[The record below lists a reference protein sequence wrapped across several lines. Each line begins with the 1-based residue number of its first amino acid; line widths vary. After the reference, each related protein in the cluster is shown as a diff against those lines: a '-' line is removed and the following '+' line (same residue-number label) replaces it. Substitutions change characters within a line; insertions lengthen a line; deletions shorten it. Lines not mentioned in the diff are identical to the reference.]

1 MWGSPKPTVSPLII
15 PLLYCHINGFQR
27 APSMEKPWPG
37 GENRIDGWAAHPMAW
52 GGDGVVASPV
62 GAPGVSQIARGG
74 LLGAT
79 PRGQPWT
86 SAVALP
92 PRRNGLNAWRMAV
105 LSTFREPSLGHHVH
119 RELLRSVVLDL
130 TPIIAATACH
140 QRNYVDRYSRYNR
153 ETTWGDVRYLYFCS
167 SLLLETLI
175 CGPS

>member
-1 MWGSPKPTVSPLII
+1 
-15 PLLYCHINGFQR
+15 
-27 APSMEKPWPG
+27 
-37 GENRIDGWAAHPMAW
+37 MAW
-52 GGDGVVASPV
+52 GGDGVVSSPV

-86 SAVALP
+86 SAVTLP

-119 RELLRSVVLDL
+119 RESLRSVVLDL

-140 QRNYVDRYSRYNR
+140 QRNYVDRYSRYMR
-153 ETTWGDVRYLYFCS
+153 S
-167 SLLLETLI
+167 SGI
-175 CGPS
+175 CGVYGQEAR